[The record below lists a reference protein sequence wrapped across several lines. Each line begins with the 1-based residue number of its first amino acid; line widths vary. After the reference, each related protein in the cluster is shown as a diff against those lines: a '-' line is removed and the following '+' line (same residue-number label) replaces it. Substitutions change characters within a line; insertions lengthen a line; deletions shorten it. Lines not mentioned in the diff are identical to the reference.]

1 MAPELQVF
9 LSFTSAS
16 NLEASNRIPQTASIN
31 MEDQNT
37 ALNSERLLL
46 NEPEHIDDVW
56 DSAAE
61 FRSS

>member
-1 MAPELQVF
+1 VAPELQVL

-16 NLEASNRIPQTASIN
+16 NLVASNRIPQTASIN

-37 ALNSERLLL
+37 ALNSKRLLL

-56 DSAAE
+56 DSVAE
-61 FRSS
+61 F